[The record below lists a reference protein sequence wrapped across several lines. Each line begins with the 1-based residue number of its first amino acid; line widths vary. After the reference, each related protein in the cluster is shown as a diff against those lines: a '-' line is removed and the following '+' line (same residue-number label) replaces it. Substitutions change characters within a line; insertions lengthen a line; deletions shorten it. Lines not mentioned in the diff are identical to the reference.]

1 MQTTQLSPRS
11 LAFWLSFL
19 VAAAIIFIGIRFILF
34 PQTGG
39 TAFGI
44 PLTQDLWYGRIKG
57 IRDIV
62 SGLLVLG
69 MLWSRN
75 SISTAIVMSIETLIP
90 LGDLMLVLTRN
101 GPADVEHILVH
112 GLTAVYMF
120 VVTALL
126 LRSAHHTNSL
136 KTA

>member
-1 MQTTQLSPRS
+1 MQTAQLSTRS

-39 TAFGI
+39 IGFGI
-44 PLTQDLWYGRIKG
+44 PLMQDLWYGRIKG

-62 SGLLVLG
+62 SGLLVVG
-69 MLWSRN
+69 MLWYLN
-75 SISTAIVMSIETLIP
+75 PISTALVIGIETLIP
-90 LGDLMLVLTRN
+90 LGDLMLILTHN
-101 GPADVEHILVH
+101 GSADVEHILVH
-112 GLTAVYMF
+112 GVTAVYMIG
-120 VVTALL
+120 VTVMLFRYGRRVNNA
-126 LRSAHHTNSL
+126 